1 MVEKVKAYKCGL
13 DVVSGGE
20 LYIAKQVHFDPA
32 KIYFHGNNKLE
43 EEILDALNYGVKT
56 LVVDNLHEVEKII
69 ALSEKVNKKV
79 HVLVRI
85 NPKVEAHTHE
95 FIMTATGDSKFGIS
109 IDLKD
114 GNWTKSYVESII
126 YNFFK
131 TVAEQ
136 IIF

>member
-1 MVEKVKAYKCGL
+1 M
-13 DVVSGGE
+13 
-20 LYIAKQVHFDPA
+20 DPS

-69 ALSEKVNKKV
+69 ALSEKVNKEV

-109 IDLKD
+109 IDLEDDIAALMAMCKASKYVTFD
-114 GNWTKSYVESII
+114 GFHCHIGS
-126 YNFFK
+126 
-131 TVAEQ
+131 Q
-136 IIF
+136 IFEREAFV